1 MARSSQYKY
10 MNEESI
16 GPALLCIICKRPFK
30 DARCTPC
37 NHIFCHECIIRWMGV
52 NRASCPAC
60 HKIVSADNL
69 SQISHTLNN
78 MLGTLRVKC
87 TLCGET
93 ELLRENFDDH
103 IRQACPNAPMSCL
116 SPDINYP
123 WIGQQ
128 RQLNNH
134 LPTCTLHFHPFLSVF
149 TELFHENRQLTQQ
162 CQQQMSQIQEFR
174 TESQRQK
181 TEIERVDQRC
191 NQHEAQLKELRG
203 QLAGKKME
211 GVHR

>member
-1 MARSSQYKY
+1 
-10 MNEESI
+10 
-16 GPALLCIICKRPFK
+16 
-30 DARCTPC
+30 
-37 NHIFCHECIIRWMGV
+37 
-52 NRASCPAC
+52 
-60 HKIVSADNL
+60 
-69 SQISHTLNN
+69 

-103 IRQACPNAPMSCL
+103 IRQACPNARMSCL

-134 LPTCTLHFHPFLSVF
+134 LPTCNLHSQPFLSVF